1 MPIIRYTKDATIR
14 YAYLNI
20 FPDQFKTDKE
30 KEDESWIKNTMDYF
44 ANKAYAEY
52 VKNRDTFVKNYDLVK
67 GILRPEDFY
76 QEPDVKS
83 FTEMLTQDLELPA
96 YVKHYSI
103 LTTPINELIG
113 EISKR
118 PDAFRV
124 KAFDDDSK
132 AEELQFKTDI
142 LQQYIMQQAKQKIV
156 ETAIQNGQEPPE
168 DDELE
173 QMTME
178 QVQDQID
185 GYTSLAEKWANHV
198 LTCQKAEFNLK
209 EKSEDA
215 FRDLTISAREYF
227 HIYEDNSKTGF
238 NVEVC
243 NPKNT
248 WFLSTPDRK
257 YTSDPTGRAQGA
269 YASGTVNVMELSEII
284 ETFPDLTK
292 EEIDHLR
299 SSLQDYG
306 LINVRESNL
315 GNPNVTPGIDSV
327 TYDTYDPLVLQTRMA
342 IESEMKENNDGLK
355 DFLGL
360 TSNVSSFG
368 YKYVV
373 VRAYWMSKK
382 KIGKLIYLDELGN
395 EQSTLVDENYKSGTI
410 PTQQSLEW
418 GWVNQWYQG
427 VKIGPDIYHIKP
439 YKLLN
444 YNPIIGLVHEIK
456 NTEAKSLVDMMK
468 PFQTIY
474 NICMN
479 QLFQL
484 LEKEIGNVASINIR
498 RIPKLKDGDDQDALD
513 VWEMEARQRGVVF
526 DDDSPENTKAPVSN
540 TSIAKNIDLSRSTR
554 EDANAAYSKILEAR
568 YNLAIQ
574 MKNECWELIGMSKQ
588 RLGSISASETATGTN
603 TAIQQSYSQTE
614 PLFVAH
620 EYVLGQLYQAI
631 IDAALYIESN
641 KPQSTLSYITNTGE
655 SAFVQVNGSD
665 LKFRDLKVFLTN
677 RPEDQRMF
685 NEIRQLAQPLLQNG
699 GSFSDVIEL
708 YSTNSIR
715 QMKKVFNTLRQ
726 KQEELQQQ
734 QMQQKQ
740 QEIEQQKQIADQ
752 QMQLQQRQH
761 EEKLAHD
768 DYQKELDR
776 LSKEK
781 IAIISATG
789 YGQVQS
795 EDVNGNQVPDVLEMS
810 KLAHEQETAAKDY
823 QLKLA
828 DINSKNKQA
837 ADKIAHEKEKLQVE
851 RENMKNDLQIA
862 KINASNRK
870 QSSAKKK

>member
-1 MPIIRYTKDATIR
+1 MSIIRYTKDATIR

-20 FPDQFKTDKE
+20 FPDQFKTEKE

-67 GILRPEDFY
+67 GILRSEDFY
-76 QEPDVKS
+76 QEEEVKS
-83 FTEMLTQDLELPA
+83 FTDMLTADLALPA

-103 LTTPINELIG
+103 LTTPINELVG

-118 PDAFRV
+118 PDNYKV

-132 AEELQFKTDI
+132 AEELQFKSDM
-142 LQQYIMQQAKQKIV
+142 LQKFIMQQAKEKIIEKAV
-156 ETAIQNGQEPPE
+156 SNGEEPPSDE
-168 DDELE
+168 DVEKMSMD
-173 QMTME
+173 
-178 QVQDQID
+178 QVKDQID
-185 GYTSLAEKWANHV
+185 SYTSIAEKWANHV
-198 LTCQKAEFNLK
+198 LTCQKAEFNTK
-209 EKSEDA
+209 EKGEDA
-215 FRDLTISAREYF
+215 FRDLLISSREYF
-227 HIYEDNSKTGF
+227 HVYEDNSKTGF
-238 NVEVC
+238 NVETV
-243 NPKNT
+243 NPKNI
-248 WFLSTPDRK
+248 WYLSTPDRK
-257 YTSDPTGRAQGA
+257 YISDPSGRAQGA
-269 YASGTVNVMELSEII
+269 YAAGTVNVMELSEII

-292 EEIDHLR
+292 DEIDHLR

-327 TYDTYDPLVLQTRMA
+327 QYDTYDPLVLRTRMI
-342 IESEMKENNDGLK
+342 IESEMKSNDDGLQ

-373 VRAYWMSKK
+373 VRAYWLSKK
-382 KIGKLIYLDELGN
+382 KIGKLIYVDELGN
-395 EQSTLVDENYKSGTI
+395 EQSTLVDESYKSGTI

-444 YNPIIGLVHEIK
+444 YCPILGLIHELK
-456 NTEAKSLVDMMK
+456 NTEAKSLVDLMK
-468 PFQTIY
+468 PFQVIY
-474 NICMN
+474 NVCMN
-479 QLFQL
+479 QLFKL
-484 LEKEIGNVASINIR
+484 LEKEVGKVYLTSIR
-498 RIPKLKDGDDQDALD
+498 HIPIPKDGDGQDALEA
-513 VWEMEARQRGVVF
+513 WELNARNKGVVF
-526 DDDSPENTKAPVSN
+526 IDDSPENLGAPSSFN
-540 TSIAKNIDLSRSTR
+540 QFRDIDLTRTQEIQSRYT
-554 EDANAAYSKILEAR
+554 
-568 YNLAIQ
+568 LAQQ

-588 RLGSISASETATGTN
+588 RLGSITASETATGTN

-620 EYVLGQLYQAI
+620 EYLMGQLYQSI
-631 IDAALYIESN
+631 IDAALFVESS

-655 SAFVQVNGSD
+655 SAFVQVNGSE
-665 LKFRDLKVFLTN
+665 LKFRDLKVFPTN
-677 RPEDQRMF
+677 RPEDQKMF
-685 NEIRQLAQPLLQNG
+685 NELKQLAQPLLQNG

-715 QMKKVFNTLRQ
+715 EMKKVFKTLRE
-726 KQEELQQQ
+726 KQEQMQQQ
-734 QMQQKQ
+734 AQQQKQ
-740 QEIEQQKQIADQ
+740 QEIDQQKQIADQ
-752 QMQLQQRQH
+752 QMQLQQKQH
-761 EEKLAHD
+761 EEQLAHD

-781 IAIISATG
+781 IAIISAEG
-789 YGQVQS
+789 YGKVQG
-795 EDVNGNQVPDVLEMS
+795 EDLNQNDVPDVYEMS
-810 KLAHEQETAAKDY
+810 KLSHEQEKAAKDY

-837 ADKIAHEKEKLQVE
+837 ADKMAIEKEKLQVA
-851 RENMKNDLQIA
+851 RENQANDLAVA
-862 KINASNRK
+862 KENAKGR
-870 QSSAKKK
+870 SSKKK